1 MERAQKNGIDKAPPI
16 MFICIAILVSNF
28 DGKGTHK
35 KIKISCIL
43 NERAKNDD
51 DTIKLR
57 ATWSRGEEASER
69 SGEPIVCQRVK
80 HSLISRIKINCKKR
94 RNVKRAN
101 KFVWTHHCLISN
113 ASFLS
118 FSLSL
123 THTLGKTVNE
133 WHPLDVDNI
142 IIRYA
147 RSYIQHDTQ
156 QSHI

>member
-1 MERAQKNGIDKAPPI
+1 MERAQKNGIDRAPPI

-51 DTIKLR
+51 DTIKMR

-101 KFVWTHHCLISN
+101 KFV
-113 ASFLS
+113 
-118 FSLSL
+118 
-123 THTLGKTVNE
+123 
-133 WHPLDVDNI
+133 
-142 IIRYA
+142 
-147 RSYIQHDTQ
+147 
-156 QSHI
+156 